1 MKILWEFESR
11 ISPPTIEVRNTHV
24 CGQSINCP
32 LLSTN
37 EEEENPSSLP
47 SHVVTFKAPGIR
59 TFHAIRTR
67 RIQDSGGGEITLE
80 NTLCFLSR
88 VPAISGHFRGSTK
101 KTGTSEVH
109 CCHFFSWDGSGES
122 GEDSCSRIFEAATH
136 NEHGFTPLKVSCM
149 ASIKGR
155 STILRESIV
164 SHAAPCNRDD
174 GAASDNTSRL
184 THITFR
190 RPVTQ
195 LNSPIQQKI
204 TVHSQRQL
212 VALMRIHL
220 SRCSPMNC
228 CRFAES
234 LPQIVIIRVGLKQVC
249 IKDKIR
255 DFFSNW
261 TKAET
266 VSSG

>member
-101 KTGTSEVH
+101 KREPQRSIAAIFFHGMEVANPGRIPARA
-109 CCHFFSWDGSGES
+109 SLKLPRIMNMGS
-122 GEDSCSRIFEAATH
+122 H
-136 NEHGFTPLKVSCM
+136 H
-149 ASIKGR
+149 
-155 STILRESIV
+155 
-164 SHAAPCNRDD
+164 
-174 GAASDNTSRL
+174 
-184 THITFR
+184 
-190 RPVTQ
+190 
-195 LNSPIQQKI
+195 
-204 TVHSQRQL
+204 
-212 VALMRIHL
+212 
-220 SRCSPMNC
+220 
-228 CRFAES
+228 
-234 LPQIVIIRVGLKQVC
+234 
-249 IKDKIR
+249 
-255 DFFSNW
+255 
-261 TKAET
+261 
-266 VSSG
+266 